1 MAGEGDGGGQVS
13 SPLSGVVT
21 YSSIMPAVPG
31 GRGMP
36 PPKPMFRKPPKNPKK
51 KNK

>member
-1 MAGEGDGGGQVS
+1 MADDGGGV
-13 SPLSGVVT
+13 PAPASGMTT
-21 YSSIMPAVPG
+21 YDSIAPAVPG

-36 PPKPMFRKPPKNPKK
+36 PPKPKFRKPPKNPKK